1 MTTMMPTKSTM
12 RRSVSVGLFAF
23 AASLAG
29 RPAIAQTRPAP
40 TPNTPSA
47 APAAGTPANAEARLP
62 DLLRA
67 KPGALTAEQVGRR
80 AAQTSYSAKASEE
93 GIRAAAARVDAAWAS
108 YLPRITTTARYTRL
122 SDLTPPAAFPFPVVL
137 NQYLLQASI
146 VVPISDYFL
155 RINEAYTAV
164 TQAEAAARADL
175 VAAKAKSAADG
186 KVAYYG
192 WLTARASQVV
202 AETTLELQKTLV
214 QDAKNQFAAGNASR
228 ADVLQAE
235 SAVAAAELT
244 VERAKNLVKLTERQV
259 RVALHAPEEEAL
271 APGEDFEAEL
281 PPYRGTL
288 AELVREAGLSRY
300 EVKSIDANAESAVA
314 QARAYRGGRL
324 PQVAA
329 FGDVTYANPNQ
340 RKFPQ
345 LEEWFPTWAVGA
357 QLVWSPSD
365 ILVAGANGAEA
376 DARAAALVAQK
387 GLVRDGIDLEVT
399 QAWQAV
405 KEAEFATETSK
416 RQLES
421 AAEAYRVARELF
433 THGRAT
439 ATQVREAETA
449 FTRGRLEALNARAQ
463 SRTGRVRLEHALGRD
478 AREFVK

>member
-1 MTTMMPTKSTM
+1 MKRILM
-12 RRSVSVGLFAF
+12 RRPSRVAVACAAY
-23 AASLAG
+23 AASLACLG
-29 RPAIAQTRPAP
+29 STNAGAQPRAATARAKAGPP
-40 TPNTPSA
+40 PST
-47 APAAGTPANAEARLP
+47 PAAVRAP

-67 KPGALTAEQVGRR
+67 ERGALTAEQVGRR
-80 AAQTSYSAKASEE
+80 AAETSYSAKASEE
-93 GIRAAAARVDAAWAS
+93 GIRAAAARVDAAWAN

-122 SDLTPPAAFPFPVVL
+122 SDLTPPAAFPFPIFV
-137 NQYLLQASI
+137 NQYFLQAAI

-155 RINEAYTAV
+155 RINEAYSAV

-192 WLTARASQVV
+192 WLTARASEVV
-202 AETTLELQKTLV
+202 AQATLELQKTLV

-235 SAVAAAELT
+235 SSVAAAELT
-244 VERAKNLVKLTERQV
+244 VERAKNLSKLTERQV
-259 RVALHAPEEEAL
+259 RIAIHAPEDEKL
-271 APGEDFEAEL
+271 APGEDFEAAL
-281 PPYRGTL
+281 PPLNGNL
-288 AELVREAGLSRY
+288 AELVREAGVSRY

-314 QARAYRGGRL
+314 QARASRGGRL
-324 PQVAA
+324 PSVSG
-329 FGDVTYANPNQ
+329 FGDVTYANPNPRQ
-340 RKFPQ
+340 FPP
-345 LEEWFPTWAVGA
+345 EEKWFPTWAVGA

-365 ILVAGANGAEA
+365 VLIAGANGREA
-376 DARAAALVAQK
+376 DARAAQLVAQK

-399 QAWQAV
+399 QAWQTV
-405 KEAEFATETSK
+405 KEAEVATETTK

-449 FTRGRLEALNARAQ
+449 FTRARLESLNARAQ
-463 SRTGRVRLEHALGRD
+463 ARMGRVRLEHAVGRD
-478 AREFVK
+478 ARAFVQ